1 MHFIT
6 KKIYLYN
13 LVRINTDSRRAG
25 FPNEKTNK
33 FPNTKKIT
41 MKNLNSY
48 FVLITIL
55 LSIIFTNS
63 CKKDEENDSP
73 NAPQTIS
80 IEGEQY
86 DFANCYVEYFIE
98 INGVYVFNVHLYEE
112 GMNFEAE
119 TGTGRY
125 FNAIIYTDSRIF
137 EGGNF
142 VISNTGNANTI
153 GAAVFYDDYDFANP
167 QNIGLYYTAYNGSMN
182 IQMPDSDID
191 IDFDFDL
198 IKSTDATEHG
208 VSGNYNGPV
217 LGIEDISWGSFN
229 YNGSDYTFQ
238 KSKITKTENLYDGLT
253 KYEVILCESN
263 MNLNTNEGYG
273 NYLVAYFYSS
283 VATFNNTSFTY
294 GNEIADGKFT
304 LSLYN
309 GYDLSDNSYSSR
321 ANVTSGTLNII
332 DLDTQLEI
340 SFNGMADDGNN
351 NQYNMSGDY
360 SGDVDIEI
368 VDFSTIEKY
377 VLYDNELFILENY
390 SSIDAG
396 NTYIVRMGSEGVTF
410 PDGGETGSGTLIQFN
425 VTPDG
430 GLTGT
435 YTISDSSEP
444 GTSTCRFEPYYPNG
458 IYLSGES
465 GTLTYESGVYTFN
478 ITLSNGKAMVGKY

>member
-1 MHFIT
+1 
-6 KKIYLYN
+6 
-13 LVRINTDSRRAG
+13 
-25 FPNEKTNK
+25 
-33 FPNTKKIT
+33 
-41 MKNLNSY
+41 MKNLTSY
-48 FVLITIL
+48 LVLITIL

-73 NAPQTIS
+73 NAPQTNS

-86 DFANCYVEYFIE
+86 DFASCYVEYFIE
-98 INGVYVFNVHLYEE
+98 INGVYVFNIHLYEE
-112 GMNFEAE
+112 GMDFEAE

-142 VISNTGNANTI
+142 VISNTGNPNTI

-167 QNIGLYYTAYNGSMN
+167 QNIGLYYTAYNGSLN
-182 IQMPDSDID
+182 IQMTDNNID

-198 IKSTDATEHG
+198 LKSEDATEHS

-217 LGIEDISWGSFN
+217 LGIEDISWGTFT

-238 KSKITKTENLYDGLT
+238 KSKITETENLYEGLT

-283 VATFNNTSFTY
+283 SATFNNTSFTY

-309 GYDLSDNSYSSR
+309 GYDLSDNSYNSKVD
-321 ANVTSGTLNII
+321 VTSGTLNII
-332 DLDTQLEI
+332 DLSTQLEI
-340 SFNGMADDGNN
+340 SFNGMVENGNN
-351 NQYNMSGDY
+351 DQYNMSGDY

-368 VDFSTIEKY
+368 VDFNTIDHY
-377 VLYDNELFILENY
+377 ILYDNELFILDE
-390 SSIDAG
+390 IDVFDLGDSYMYRFGG
-396 NTYIVRMGSEGVTF
+396 NGVYF
-410 PDGGETGSGTLIQFN
+410 QDGGEYGSGVYLQIFFYPEDGLAGTYNVVSDSYIPGTCNFNFESNYPNGGGGTPESGTVTYSSGNITFN
-425 VTPDG
+425 VTNVDG
-430 GLTGT
+430 KTVIGQW
-435 YTISDSSEP
+435 
-444 GTSTCRFEPYYPNG
+444 
-458 IYLSGES
+458 
-465 GTLTYESGVYTFN
+465 
-478 ITLSNGKAMVGKY
+478 